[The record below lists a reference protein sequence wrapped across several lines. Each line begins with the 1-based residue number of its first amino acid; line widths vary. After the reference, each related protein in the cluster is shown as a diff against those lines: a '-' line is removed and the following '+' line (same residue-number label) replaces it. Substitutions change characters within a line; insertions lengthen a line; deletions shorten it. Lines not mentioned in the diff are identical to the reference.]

1 MAERTRHNEDT
12 HAVREKRPPAPPQF
26 LSSTALLALRPNA
39 TSCRLPRLLSGL
51 AAPSTSQLAA
61 RRCLSAHLHA
71 LQVRPL
77 HCAATALLP
86 SPTRVPGFLSFGLA
100 PSAMARMPGLLVAFL
115 GAAIAVISM
124 MPRGR
129 DACWRASVAEDLP
142 CDTNSDQENHALM
155 LPSPSLAHLN
165 DTATSQNA
173 TCGSPTH
180 AHSVATSSHP
190 AATLNMPPQCRQVLV
205 RVGITQAS
213 AQPCLL
219 TPSLFMLSL
228 FSVHLRIPLPSR
240 RLLSSPL
247 IPPSLPCRRML
258 QSREASP
265 LLHSLMAHIASGM
278 MGVGEAVATAI
289 VGMAGTLEWKEAM
302 ELKMSM
308 LGGQMEETR
317 RELASTKGELE
328 EAERRR
334 VAEMRT
340 MKEHQDAVMQLRVE
354 EAIGKCDGDE
364 KKAWQLTALTQLIC
378 LGLPEGG
385 QVFSVDLRK
394 RIGM

>member
-1 MAERTRHNEDT
+1 
-12 HAVREKRPPAPPQF
+12 
-26 LSSTALLALRPNA
+26 
-39 TSCRLPRLLSGL
+39 
-51 AAPSTSQLAA
+51 
-61 RRCLSAHLHA
+61 
-71 LQVRPL
+71 
-77 HCAATALLP
+77 
-86 SPTRVPGFLSFGLA
+86 
-100 PSAMARMPGLLVAFL
+100 MARMPGLLVAFL

-190 AATLNMPPQCRQVLV
+190 AATLNMPPQCRQVLSM
-205 RVGITQAS
+205 GAS
-213 AQPCLL
+213 AGLGCDGWADEPEECNQVPPGMPCALPSTPAAQPCLL